1 MLEVP
6 RKVDFLVADAR
17 NGLQRFSN
25 IHRHRCTDR
34 IQLLLATRDDAA
46 ADGAAEAGSAAAIGP
61 VAVAFDNNSRR
72 VIDVFAWRFPFNLI

>member
-1 MLEVP
+1 M
-6 RKVDFLVADAR
+6 
-17 NGLQRFSN
+17 
-25 IHRHRCTDR
+25 
-34 IQLLLATRDDAA
+34 LLATRDDAA